1 MMSKYGPL
9 PEGWREHYDPG
20 AGRHFFWC
28 TKTDKVSWFPPG
40 HPKAK
45 VTFFSYIDYMI
56 DNSDKLVT
64 DRNMYL
70 KRASKLRVP

>member
-1 MMSKYGPL
+1 MMNKYGTL

-20 AGRHFFWC
+20 VGRHFFWC

-45 VTFFSYIDYMI
+45 E
-56 DNSDKLVT
+56 
-64 DRNMYL
+64 
-70 KRASKLRVP
+70 RVLFQTRFCH

>member
-1 MMSKYGPL
+1 MNKYGTL

-20 AGRHFFWC
+20 VGRHFFWC

-45 VTFFSYIDYMI
+45 VRDSFQTCFCH
-56 DNSDKLVT
+56 
-64 DRNMYL
+64 
-70 KRASKLRVP
+70 

>member
-45 VTFFSYIDYMI
+45 VNFFSYGLYD
-56 DNSDKLVT
+56 
-64 DRNMYL
+64 
-70 KRASKLRVP
+70 